1 MAGARL
7 QEQMGAMA
15 LIDEMRHRQMIVQEH
30 LDLPRRRAEVAR
42 RIREYYRSQNI
53 EVDDTLVEQG
63 VRTYFDKRLSYEAP
77 HAGKLSNLLARIYIS
92 RSSWKKPAL
101 AGVAALALLAGG
113 SYVARQAQERE
124 AATER
129 AAQAARVA
137 ELDEIVA
144 RIRKAEEGFRAMG
157 LPPSDMQQVDA
168 MVAAANGAVRA
179 RDGAGARTSLDQL
192 EATLAYATPPLA
204 INVVDRAGV
213 KTGVVRR
220 YGAGGGSAWYLI
232 AEATDPSGRVVPV
245 AVTSTES
252 GERKLAS
259 QFGVRVSQAVFER
272 VRADKM
278 EDGHVDDKL
287 LGKKP
292 AKALTVQYTRAFS
305 EQPDLILEW

>member
-1 MAGARL
+1 MAEVRL

-30 LDLPRRRAEVAR
+30 LDLPRRREEVAR

-63 VRTYFDKRLSYEAP
+63 VRTFFDKRLSYEAP
-77 HAGKLSNLLARIYIS
+77 PAGKLSSLLARIYIS

-113 SYVARQAQERE
+113 GYVAQQAQERE

-129 AAQAARVA
+129 AAQAARVT
-137 ELDEIVA
+137 ELDEIAA

-157 LPPSDMQQVDA
+157 LPPADMQQAEA
-168 MVAAANGAVRA
+168 MVAAANDAVRT
-179 RDGAGARTSLDQL
+179 RDSGGARTALDQL
-192 EATLAYATPPLA
+192 EATLAYAATPLA
-204 INVVDRAGV
+204 INVVDRTGT
-213 KTGVVRR
+213 KTGIVRS

-232 AEATDPSGRVVPV
+232 AEATDPSGRVVPI
-245 AVTSTES
+245 AVTSAES
-252 GERKLAS
+252 SEKKLAS
-259 QFGVRVSQAVFER
+259 QFGVRVSQTDFES

-287 LGKKP
+287 LGQKP
-292 AKALTVQYTRAFS
+292 ANALTVQYTRAFS